1 MMYSSW
7 STIWEGM
14 MSWGQEWPSQTGLGL
29 LVLVLPTSKDSRM
42 GAWEDPFPAT
52 AELGHAV
59 IQALL

>member
-1 MMYSSW
+1 MIYSSW

-14 MSWGQEWPSQTGLGL
+14 MSWGQEWPSQTSMVL
-29 LVLVLPTSKDSRM
+29 LVLVLPPSNESRV
-42 GAWEDPFPAT
+42 GAWEDPFLAT